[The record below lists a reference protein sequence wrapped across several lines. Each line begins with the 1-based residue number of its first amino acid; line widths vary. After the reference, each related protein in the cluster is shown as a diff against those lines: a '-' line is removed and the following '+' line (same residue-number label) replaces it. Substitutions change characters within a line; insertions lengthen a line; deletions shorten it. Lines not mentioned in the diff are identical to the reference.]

1 LWEGRDDISVGE
13 AEEIEHAHTFIHKN
27 KSLLTYTHNTT
38 HSLTHTDRQTDRSTF
53 GLQSMMHSRGSPMT
67 FIPPVGVR
75 LYTQDWAIR
84 SKSRS
89 SAAQAPDTPDLG

>member
-1 LWEGRDDISVGE
+1 M
-13 AEEIEHAHTFIHKN
+13 HTHLYTKINHF
-27 KSLLTYTHNTT
+27 SLTLTTPLTHSLT